1 MVSSGAIH
9 PSPFTFRRVAD
20 APGRAPRGAF
30 RHAAGSIQQ
39 MPIKTTHERIEAQ
52 REAAK
57 DALLS
62 LETLGDL
69 SSDRVDRVAAEV
81 DALADAALEN
91 TKSLVA

>member
-1 MVSSGAIH
+1 
-9 PSPFTFRRVAD
+9 
-20 APGRAPRGAF
+20 
-30 RHAAGSIQQ
+30 
-39 MPIKTTHERIEAQ
+39 MPIKTTQERIEAQ

-69 SSDRVDRVAAEV
+69 SSDRVDRVASDV

-91 TKSLVA
+91 AKSAAA